1 VRAKSSRTKCL
12 FETQGITSV
21 LVVPNILT
29 VSWLCS
35 TLAVQPTTA
44 MEIEKDQWRR
54 HHKLARWVYFSLLL
68 LFFLLL
74 LSGSSLPST
83 SINNGVSLDLY
94 QQWSFMDVDG
104 APSPF
109 GSATD
114 HIIICTVLLQVHLCG
129 WGQHLL
135 ISAHC
140 IYAHRQSLAST
151 NEMNI
156 CLFIYECYVK
166 EAGRN
171 HTCASDV
178 LECSAV

>member
-1 VRAKSSRTKCL
+1 
-12 FETQGITSV
+12 
-21 LVVPNILT
+21 
-29 VSWLCS
+29 
-35 TLAVQPTTA
+35 

-114 HIIICTVLLQVHLCG
+114 HIIICTVLLQVCSYVG
-129 WGQHLL
+129 GG
-135 ISAHC
+135 
-140 IYAHRQSLAST
+140 ST
-151 NEMNI
+151 CSSVLTYM
-156 CLFIYECYVK
+156 
-166 EAGRN
+166 
-171 HTCASDV
+171 HTDSWT
-178 LECSAV
+178 LQMK